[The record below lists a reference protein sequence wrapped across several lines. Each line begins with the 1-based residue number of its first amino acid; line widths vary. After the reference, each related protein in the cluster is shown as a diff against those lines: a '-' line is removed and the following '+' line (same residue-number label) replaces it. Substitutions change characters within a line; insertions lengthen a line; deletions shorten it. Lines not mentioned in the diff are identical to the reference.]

1 MTKSTAVSVVM
12 AVMSIF
18 VPVVPAA
25 AFDFQQVAP
34 ESRGMSPDLLKAA
47 RDSLA
52 AHGTDAIL
60 IIRNDAVVYEWYA
73 SKFGPGKKHY
83 TASLAK
89 ALVGGLSFMLA
100 LDDGLVHPDAPAC
113 IWIPQWKKDAVKQ
126 MITLRHLATHTSGIE
141 DAEENA
147 VPHMDLPGWKGQF
160 WRRIPDPFT
169 VARDSASVVAAPG
182 TRYAYSNPGM
192 AMLSYALT
200 SVFRG
205 TEYPDIRSQL
215 REKVMRPIG
224 IGDDDW
230 SIGYDTVYTVD
241 GLPLVANWGGGSFTS
256 RAVARIGRLM
266 LRKGEWDG
274 VQLVNTD
281 TVDMMTAWA
290 GMPLPLSSADDVQ
303 EVDWS
308 SRSEVNPI
316 PASGLCWYTNFD
328 GVWKQVPR
336 DAFAGAGAGGQ
347 ILVVIPSLDM
357 IIVRNGSDLHDS
369 AQREFFWGGVESR
382 LLNPIMESLIEPPC
396 PPSPVIS
403 SVEFSPADSIVRKA
417 VGSDNW
423 PLTWADDN
431 AMYGAYGDGW
441 GFEPRT
447 DIKMS
452 LGLARID
459 GSPDDFTG
467 TNIRSMSGER
477 VGQGRNGIK
486 ASGILM
492 IDGVLYLLVRNAG
505 NSRLA
510 WSNDHGASWSWADW
524 CFEESFGAPSFLNY
538 GRNYA
543 DARDEYVYIFSH
555 DADSAYL
562 SGDGTV
568 LVRAYKK
575 DIRDRYAWE
584 YFAGL
589 DRNGTPRWSKYAGKR
604 QPVLVNPGKCYR
616 TSVSYNPGLRRYLM
630 CQIVAGGDTRY
641 EGGFAIFDAPEP
653 WGPWTTVYYTR
664 AWDIGPGESM
674 NLPVKW
680 MSSDGRECY
689 LVFSG
694 EDAFSVRK
702 VTFSI
707 RDR

>member
-1 MTKSTAVSVVM
+1 MAKSSAVLIILM
-12 AVMSIF
+12 ALYIF
-18 VPVVPAA
+18 TFCVPAA
-25 AFDFQQVAP
+25 AFDFQHATP
-34 ESRGMSPDLLKAA
+34 ESRGMSAELLEAVN
-47 RDSLA
+47 DTLA
-52 AHGTDAIL
+52 THGTKALL
-60 IIRNDAVVYEWYA
+60 IIRRDAIFHEWYA
-73 SKFGPGKKHY
+73 PGFGPGKKHY

-113 IWIPQWKKDAVKQ
+113 IWVPQWKTDGTKQ

-147 VPHMDLPGWKGQF
+147 IPHMDLPGWKGQF
-160 WRRIPDPFT
+160 WRRDPDPFT
-169 VARDSASVVAAPG
+169 VARDSARVVATPG

-192 AMLSYALT
+192 AMLTYGLT
-200 SVFRG
+200 SSLRG
-205 TEYPDIRSQL
+205 TRNTDIRSLL
-215 REKVMRPIG
+215 RERLMHPIG
-224 IGDDDW
+224 IADDDW
-230 SIGYDTVYTVD
+230 TIGYGTTHSVE
-241 GLPLVANWGGGSFTS
+241 GLPLVANWGGGSFTP

-266 LRKGEWDG
+266 LRKGDWDG
-274 VQLVNTD
+274 LRLVD
-281 TVDMMTAWA
+281 AETVEEVTNWA
-290 GMPLPLSSADDVQ
+290 GTPLPVLTADMVQ

-308 SRSEVNPI
+308 SRTQDNPI

-347 ILVVIPSLDM
+347 VLVVIPSLDM
-357 IIVRNGSDLHDS
+357 IIVRNGSDLHDPL
-369 AQREFFWGGVESR
+369 RGEFFWGGVESR
-382 LLNPIMESLIEPPC
+382 LLTPLMSALVEPPC
-396 PPSPVIS
+396 PPSPVITG
-403 SVEFSPADSIVRKA
+403 VEFSPVNTIVRMA
-417 VGSDNW
+417 EGSDNW
-423 PLTWADDN
+423 PLTWADDD

-459 GSPDDFTG
+459 GGSEAFTG
-467 TNIRSMSGER
+467 INIRSMSGER
-477 VGQGRNGIK
+477 VGQGQYGVK

-492 IDGVLYLLVRNAG
+492 VDGVLYMLVRNAG

-510 WSNDHGASWSWADW
+510 WSTDHGVSWRWAEW
-524 CFEESFGAPSFLNY
+524 RFEESFGAPSFLNF
-538 GRNYA
+538 GRDYSG
-543 DARDEYVYIFSH
+543 ARDEYVYVFSH

-562 SGDGTV
+562 SGDSTV
-568 LVRAYKK
+568 LMRAYRS
-575 DIRDRYAWE
+575 DLCEQDSWE
-584 YFAGL
+584 YYVGVDRDGL
-589 DRNGTPRWSKYAGKR
+589 PMWSKLAGER

-630 CQIVAGGDTRY
+630 CQIIAGGDTRY
-641 EGGFAIFDAPEP
+641 EGGFAIYDAPEP

-664 AWDIGPGESM
+664 AWDTGPGESM

-680 MSSDGRECY
+680 MSSDGRECH

-702 VTFSI
+702 VTF
-707 RDR
+707 RVEKH